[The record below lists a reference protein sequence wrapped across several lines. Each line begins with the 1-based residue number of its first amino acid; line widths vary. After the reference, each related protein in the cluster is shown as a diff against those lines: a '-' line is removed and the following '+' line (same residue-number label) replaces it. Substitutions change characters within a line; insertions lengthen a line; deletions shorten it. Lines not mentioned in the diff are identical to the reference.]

1 MSLCDQLKGAERESA
16 LIIPLIC
23 FFSGEDENEE
33 DENEAEQP
41 CESDN
46 KEDQTY
52 DQTGIVSAGGEGS
65 VNDEDEPLTTGSPSS
80 DEILAFPMSNNPSS
94 GGSPAQSEPTQ
105 THEQQLLSNGRP
117 ARLKEPVSLTNQLSV
132 VLVRDN
138 QVIKD
143 AAGVR
148 PTAAAG
154 TNGDSLAEQGTVG
167 VGQCESQT
175 TNGTSPP
182 PSPRTTRSQKRK
194 REEKMSENSK
204 SVKQKLSYDR

>member
-1 MSLCDQLKGAERESA
+1 MKRAERESA
-16 LIIPLIC
+16 LIITLISS
-23 FFSGEDENEE
+23 FLGEDENEE
-33 DENEAEQP
+33 DENEAEQL

-80 DEILAFPMSNNPSS
+80 DETLNFPMSNNPSP
-94 GGSPAQSEPTQ
+94 GGSPNQSDPAQ
-105 THEQQLLSNGRP
+105 THEQQLSNGRS
-117 ARLKEPVSLTNQLSV
+117 ARLQEPVSLTNQLSV

-138 QVIKD
+138 KVIKD
-143 AAGVR
+143 GAVVH
-148 PTAAAG
+148 PSAAAE
-154 TNGDSLAEQGTVG
+154 TNGDSFTERGTAG
-167 VGQCESQT
+167 TGQCESQT

-194 REEKMSENSK
+194 REEKMLENSQ
-204 SVKQKLSYDR
+204 SVKQKISYDR